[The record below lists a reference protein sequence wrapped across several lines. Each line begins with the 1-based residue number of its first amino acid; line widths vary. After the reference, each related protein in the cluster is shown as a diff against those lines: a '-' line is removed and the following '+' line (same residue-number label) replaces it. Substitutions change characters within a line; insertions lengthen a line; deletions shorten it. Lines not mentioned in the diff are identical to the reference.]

1 MTESLTLGFSPCP
14 NDTFLFY
21 ALVRGIV
28 PLSGLQRP
36 PLLADVETLN
46 GLVQNGRLTISK
58 ISCHALGHVRRD
70 YALLASGA
78 ALGRGCGPLLVAR
91 RGVDAADLSNR
102 RIAIPG
108 SLTTASLLLRLWQ
121 PGCRNLVVLPFEGIV
136 PAICAGQV
144 DAGLI
149 IHEARFTYPRQDLIE
164 LVDLG
169 CWWQEMT
176 GLPLPLGA
184 IVAQRQ
190 LGSAKISA
198 IEKAITASVLYAR
211 RNPAEAA
218 AYVRQHAQELDT
230 RAIEQHI
237 ALYVNDFTLNLG
249 EEGLAA
255 IEELL
260 GRAAQAQLIPPQEGP
275 LLMRSDDFRVG
286 S

>member
-21 ALVRGIV
+21 ALVHGIV
-28 PLSGLQRP
+28 PLPGLQRP
-36 PLLADVETLN
+36 PLLTDVETLN
-46 GLVQNGRLTISK
+46 GLVRNNRLAISK

-91 RGVDAADLSNR
+91 HGLDPAVLSSG

-108 SLTTASLLLRLWQ
+108 NLTTASLLLRLWQ
-121 PGCRNLVVLPFEGIV
+121 PNCRNLIVLPFERIV

-149 IHEARFTYPRQDLIE
+149 IHEARFTYPRQELVE

-169 CWWQEMT
+169 CWWQELT

-190 LGSAKISA
+190 LDSAKIAA

-211 RNPAEAA
+211 ENPGEPT
-218 AYVRQHAQELDT
+218 AYIRQHAQELDAE
-230 RAIEQHI
+230 AIEQHI

-260 GRAAQAQLIPPQEGP
+260 VRAAQAQLIPPQEGP
-275 LLMRSDDFRVG
+275 LLMRADG
-286 S
+286 G

>member
-1 MTESLTLGFSPCP
+1 MTESLSLGYSPCP

-21 ALVRGIV
+21 ALAHGIV
-28 PLSGLQRP
+28 PLPGLQKP
-36 PLLADVETLN
+36 PLLTDVETLN
-46 GLVQNGRLTISK
+46 GLVRNARLAISK

-91 RGVDAADLSNR
+91 SGFDPAALSTS

-108 SLTTASLLLRLWQ
+108 NLTTASLLLRLWQ
-121 PGCRNLVVLPFEGIV
+121 PNCRNLIVLPFDRII
-136 PAICAGQV
+136 PAICTGQV

-149 IHEARFTYPRQDLIE
+149 IHEERFTYAQQGLIE

-169 CWWQEMT
+169 SWWQKLT

-184 IVAQRQ
+184 IVAQRR
-190 LGSAKISA
+190 LGKAKVSA
-198 IEKAITASVLYAR
+198 IEKAIASSILYAQS
-211 RNPAEAA
+211 NPGEPV
-218 AYVRQHAQELDT
+218 AYIQQHAQELAT
-230 RAIEQHI
+230 EIIEQHI
-237 ALYVNDFTLNLG
+237 ALYVNDFTLDLG

-260 GRAAQAQLIPPQEGP
+260 GRAAKAELIPPQEGP
-275 LLMRSDDFRVG
+275 LLMQMEDE
-286 S
+286 

>member
-1 MTESLTLGFSPCP
+1 MTETLTLGFSPCP

-21 ALVRGIV
+21 ALVHGIV
-28 PLSGLQRP
+28 PLPGLQRP
-36 PLLADVETLN
+36 PLLADVESLN
-46 GLVQNGRLTISK
+46 SLVRNSCLAISK
-58 ISCHALGHVRRD
+58 ISCHALGHMRRD
-70 YALLASGA
+70 YALLTSGA

-91 RGVDAADLSNR
+91 RGFDPAAPASG

-108 SLTTASLLLRLWQ
+108 NLTTASLLLRLWQ
-121 PGCRNLVVLPFEGIV
+121 PNCHNLIVLPFESIV

-149 IHEARFTYPRQDLIE
+149 IHEARFTYAQHNLIE

-169 CWWQEMT
+169 CWWQELT

-190 LGSAKISA
+190 LGNAKVSA
-198 IEKAITASVLYAR
+198 IEKAITASVLYAQ
-211 RNPAEAA
+211 RNPGAPT
-218 AYVRQHAQELDT
+218 AYIRQHAQELDIE
-230 RAIEQHI
+230 AIEQHI
-237 ALYVNDFTLNLG
+237 ALYVNDFTLDLG

-260 GRAAQAQLIPPQEGP
+260 ARAAQAELTPPQEGP
-275 LLMRSDDFRVG
+275 LLMRTDG
-286 S
+286 E

>member
-1 MTESLTLGFSPCP
+1 MTEPLSLGYSPCP

-21 ALVRGIV
+21 ALTHGII
-28 PLSGLQRP
+28 PLPGLQRP
-36 PLLADVETLN
+36 PLLTDVETLN
-46 GLVQNGRLTISK
+46 SLVRKGRLAISK

-91 RGVDAADLSNR
+91 RGFDPAALSSG

-121 PGCRNLVVLPFEGIV
+121 PNCRNLIVLPFERIL
-136 PAICAGQV
+136 PAICSGQV

-149 IHEARFTYPRQDLIE
+149 IHEARFTYAQQRLTE

-169 CWWQEMT
+169 TWWQALT

-184 IVAQRQ
+184 IVAQRR
-190 LGSAKISA
+190 LGRAQVAA
-198 IEKAITASVLYAR
+198 IEKAIAASALYAQS
-211 RNPAEAA
+211 NPGEPA
-218 AYVRQHAQELDT
+218 AYIRQHAQELDAE
-230 RAIEQHI
+230 AIKQHI
-237 ALYVNDFTLNLG
+237 ALYVNDFTLDLG
-249 EEGLAA
+249 TEGLAA

-260 GRAAQAQLIPPQEGP
+260 GRAARAKLIPPQEGP
-275 LLMRSDDFRVG
+275 LMMETESL
-286 S
+286 

>member
-21 ALVRGIV
+21 ALVHGIV
-28 PLSGLQRP
+28 PLPGLQRP

-46 GLVQNGRLTISK
+46 GLVQNGRLAVSK

-91 RGVDAADLSNR
+91 RGLDPAALASG

-121 PGCRNLVVLPFEGIV
+121 PNCRHLVVLPFECIV
-136 PAICAGQV
+136 PAICTGQV

-149 IHEARFTYPRQDLIE
+149 IHEARFTYAQQGLIE

-169 CWWQEMT
+169 CWWQELT

-184 IVAQRQ
+184 IVTQRR

-198 IEKAITASVLYAR
+198 IEQAIVASGLHAR
-211 RNPAEAA
+211 RNPGEPA
-218 AYVRQHAQELDT
+218 AYIRQHAQELDAG
-230 RAIEQHI
+230 AIEQHI
-237 ALYVNDFTLNLG
+237 ALYVNDLTLNLG

-260 GRAAQAQLIPPQEGP
+260 GRAAQAKLIPPQEGS
-275 LLMRSDDFRVG
+275 LLMRPDG
-286 S
+286 E

>member
-1 MTESLTLGFSPCP
+1 MTESLSLGYSPCP

-21 ALVRGIV
+21 ALAHGIV
-28 PLSGLQRP
+28 PLPGLQRP

-46 GLVQNGRLTISK
+46 GLVRNARLAISK

-78 ALGRGCGPLLVAR
+78 ALGRGCGPLVVAR
-91 RGVDAADLSNR
+91 RGLDSQDLAAG

-121 PGCRNLVVLPFEGIV
+121 PNCRNLIVLPFERIV

-149 IHEARFTYPRQDLIE
+149 IHEGRFTYAQHGLIE

-169 CWWQEMT
+169 CWWQELT

-184 IVAQRQ
+184 IVAQRR
-190 LGSAKISA
+190 LGGETVSA
-198 IEKAITASVLYAR
+198 IEKAIAASVRYAQS
-211 RNPAEAA
+211 NPGEPA
-218 AYVRQHAQELDT
+218 AYIRQHAQELAAE
-230 RAIEQHI
+230 AIEQHI
-237 ALYVNDFTLNLG
+237 ALYVNDFTLDLG
-249 EEGLAA
+249 AEGLAA

-260 GRAAQAQLIPPQEGP
+260 GRAAKAELIPPQEGP
-275 LLMRSDDFRVG
+275 LLMRTEG
-286 S
+286 G

>member
-1 MTESLTLGFSPCP
+1 MTETLTLGFSPCP

-21 ALVRGIV
+21 ALVHGIV
-28 PLSGLQRP
+28 PLPGLQRP
-36 PLLADVETLN
+36 PLLADVESLN
-46 GLVQNGRLTISK
+46 SLVRNSCLAISK
-58 ISCHALGHVRRD
+58 ISCHALGHMRRD
-70 YALLASGA
+70 YALLTSGA

-91 RGVDAADLSNR
+91 RDFDPAALASG

-108 SLTTASLLLRLWQ
+108 NLTTASLLLRLWQ
-121 PGCRNLVVLPFEGIV
+121 PNCHNLIVLPFESIV

-149 IHEARFTYPRQDLIE
+149 IHEARFTYAQHNLIE

-169 CWWQEMT
+169 CWWQELT

-190 LGSAKISA
+190 LGNAKVSA
-198 IEKAITASVLYAR
+198 IEKAITASVLYAQ
-211 RNPAEAA
+211 RNPGEPA
-218 AYVRQHAQELDT
+218 AYIRQHAQELDIE
-230 RAIEQHI
+230 AIEQHI
-237 ALYVNDFTLNLG
+237 ALYVNDFTLDLG

-260 GRAAQAQLIPPQEGP
+260 ARAAQAELIPPQEGP
-275 LLMRSDDFRVG
+275 LLMRTDG
-286 S
+286 E

>member
-21 ALVRGIV
+21 ALVHGIV
-28 PLSGLQRP
+28 PLPGLQRP

-46 GLVQNGRLTISK
+46 DLVGNGRLAISK

-70 YALLASGA
+70 YALLSSGA
-78 ALGRGCGPLLVAR
+78 ALGRGCGPLLIAR
-91 RGVDAADLSNR
+91 RELDPAALATA

-108 SLTTASLLLRLWQ
+108 NLTTASLLLRLWQ
-121 PGCRNLVVLPFEGIV
+121 PNCRKLIVLPFDSIV

-149 IHEARFTYPRQDLIE
+149 IHEARFTYAQHGLLK

-169 CWWQEMT
+169 CWWQELT

-190 LGSAKISA
+190 LGSAKVSA
-198 IEKAITASVLYAR
+198 IEKAIAASVLYAQE
-211 RNPAEAA
+211 NPAEAA
-218 AYVRQHAQELDT
+218 AYIRQHAQELDIE
-230 RAIEQHI
+230 AIKQHI
-237 ALYVNDFTLNLG
+237 ALYVNDFTLDLG

-255 IEELL
+255 IEDLL
-260 GRAAQAQLIPPQEGP
+260 GRAAQAELIPPQTGS
-275 LLMRSDDFRVG
+275 LLMRADG
-286 S
+286 E

>member
-1 MTESLTLGFSPCP
+1 MTESLSLGYSPCP

-21 ALVRGIV
+21 ALAHGIV
-28 PLSGLQRP
+28 PLPGLQKP
-36 PLLADVETLN
+36 PLLTDVETLN
-46 GLVQNGRLTISK
+46 GLVRNSRLAISK

-70 YALLASGA
+70 YALLRSGA

-91 RGVDAADLSNR
+91 QDFDPAALSTS

-108 SLTTASLLLRLWQ
+108 NLTTASLLLRLWQ
-121 PGCRNLVVLPFEGIV
+121 PNCRNPICLPFDRII

-149 IHEARFTYPRQDLIE
+149 IHEERFTFVQHGLSE

-169 CWWQEMT
+169 IWWQELT

-190 LGSAKISA
+190 LGSEKITA
-198 IEKAITASVLYAR
+198 IEKSIAASLLYAR
-211 RNPAEAA
+211 RNPDEPV
-218 AYVRQHAQELDT
+218 AYIQQHAQELT
-230 RAIEQHI
+230 AGAIEEHI

-249 EEGLAA
+249 TEGLAA

-260 GRAAQAQLIPPQEGP
+260 GRAAKAELIPPQEGP
-275 LLMRSDDFRVG
+275 LLMEEEDE
-286 S
+286 

>member
-21 ALVRGIV
+21 ALVHGIV
-28 PLSGLQRP
+28 PLPGLQRP

-46 GLVQNGRLTISK
+46 GLVRNGRLAISK

-91 RGVDAADLSNR
+91 RGVDPAALASG

-108 SLTTASLLLRLWQ
+108 NLTTASLLLRLWQ
-121 PGCRNLVVLPFEGIV
+121 PNCRNFIVLPFECIV

-149 IHEARFTYPRQDLIE
+149 IHEARFTYPKQELIE

-169 CWWQEMT
+169 CWWQELT

-190 LGSAKISA
+190 LCSAKVSA
-198 IEKAITASVLYAR
+198 IEKAIAASVLYAR
-211 RNPAEAA
+211 KNPGEPA
-218 AYVRQHAQELDT
+218 AYIRQHAQELNT
-230 RAIEQHI
+230 KAIEQHI
-237 ALYVNDFTLNLG
+237 ALYVNEFTLSLG

-275 LLMRSDDFRVG
+275 LLMRADG
-286 S
+286 G